1 VNIPFFDEQTWNPL
15 KLIRR
20 DIAMGIAA
28 IKKAEAVNATAIATG
43 VKKSDI
49 QNPKLWW
56 LRFFL
61 LFGRAVLWAFGL
73 QLIFPVWD

>member
-1 VNIPFFDEQTWNPL
+1 MNIPFFDEQTWNPL

-43 VKKSDI
+43 LKKSDI
-49 QNPKLWW
+49 QNPKL
-56 LRFFL
+56 
-61 LFGRAVLWAFGL
+61 GG
-73 QLIFPVWD
+73 